1 MSGTSVNYHAN
12 APLDIKEEHI
22 TLIKPSPQ
30 ACPNIYMSDKTEDR
44 GSIQTNVTSFSFDNG
59 LQIFDVG
66 TIVTLDISTH
76 LQTVNIDYRP
86 GDIVLVKA
94 RAGPAIPDVHV
105 KLLKKY
111 IVKKR
116 KGHRIDWPE
125 YIGWDAK
132 LIYKK
137 EVLLLRK
144 KFQIPYEYPN
154 KVETFVYDEDII
166 SIIN

>member
-1 MSGTSVNYHAN
+1 M
-12 APLDIKEEHI
+12 K
-22 TLIKPSPQ
+22 
-30 ACPNIYMSDKTEDR
+30 KTKYK
-44 GSIQTNVTSFSFDNG
+44 V
-59 LQIFDVG
+59 
-66 TIVTLDISTH
+66 
-76 LQTVNIDYRP
+76 

-94 RAGPAIPDVHV
+94 RAGIAIPNVHV

-111 IVKKR
+111 IIKER
-116 KGHRIDWPE
+116 KGHRMDWPG

-154 KVETFVYDEDII
+154 NVETFVYDEDII
-166 SIIN
+166 SVIN